1 MEKMQIPPTRFN
13 LLKLKRDYVA
23 LQIGHDLLEQKREA
37 LLEEI
42 KKEAM
47 SLYQQRRICQQSLD
61 EALQILAKA
70 EAEAYPQMALWGR
83 STVSVS
89 EDQRSIMGVAVSIFK
104 IVQKPSGK
112 LMLSPGGESA
122 VIEDLASFFL
132 RLIESLSK
140 LAELQA
146 SITALAKEMK
156 KTQRRVNALENI
168 FLPQYR
174 ETISFISDTLEERDR
189 EELVSLKAIKEGH
202 GA

>member
-47 SLYQQRRICQQSLD
+47 SLYQLRRVCQQSLD
-61 EALQILAKA
+61 DALQILAKA

-83 STVSVS
+83 SAVSVS
-89 EDQRSIMGVAVSIFK
+89 EDQRSMMGVTVSLFK
-104 IVQKPSGK
+104 VVQKPSGK

-122 VIEDLASFFL
+122 IIEDLVSVFL

-146 SITALAKEMK
+146 SIMALAKEMK